1 MSIPCN
7 VSSRIHKSK
16 STESRTA
23 NENVTRRSCSSCSCG
38 RFALGSPR
46 IQMGQKVETT
56 LFLKD
61 KQDRSKYNLIMF
73 LLKLIGPE
81 IYDGSR
87 K

>member
-1 MSIPCN
+1 
-7 VSSRIHKSK
+7 
-16 STESRTA
+16 
-23 NENVTRRSCSSCSCG
+23 
-38 RFALGSPR
+38 
-46 IQMGQKVETT
+46 MGQKVETT
-56 LFLKD
+56 LFLKE